1 MEENFGIILDINLTT
16 RKIQKI
22 NLAEEDIKLFIGGR
36 GLGMKIL
43 YDRIKPGMDPFAEE
57 NPLIFM
63 AGTFSGLPVPSSSRT
78 CVVTKSPH
86 TSPVKSQYDNASTVT
101 YSNMGGFFGP
111 EVRFAGYE
119 GIVVSGKAHF
129 PVYIKIEDEKVEIVD
144 AGKFWGMKTDE
155 FDIEFKNELKD
166 NDFQSCYIG
175 PAGEKMVS
183 YACVLNTASRA
194 AGRGGTGAV
203 MGSKNLKAIA
213 VKGTG
218 MPNVKK
224 PKELMKLVDDAR
236 VFFKGRTQT
245 KWWRDYG
252 TAGAL
257 KPSSDGGSMA
267 VKNYREGTFKD
278 IENYDAET
286 SREKVWK
293 RDFACYMCP
302 LSCKKSGVVK
312 EGRFKGTI
320 VHDSPE
326 YETGTMLGSN
336 LMLTN
341 INDVMK
347 AIFDGDDYGL
357 DIISLGN
364 TIGFLIEAKEKKLID
379 KEFLD
384 GIDLKWNDIDGI
396 LKMIE
401 KIAKREGIGDLA
413 SKGVKALSEKIG
425 KGSKEFAIHVKGNEL
440 AAWNVHVDSGTGIS
454 YVTSNRG
461 ACHLNGGEVKRQ
473 NGNALKDSLAVCF
486 FATGWGGFDNK
497 QLTELINSITGL
509 NWNEDDFNK
518 AGERIYNLEKMI
530 NFREGFTNV
539 DDILPERFYKEPLT
553 VGEKKGAILKRDEFK
568 QKLHDYYSE
577 RGWDIKTSKPKPE
590 TLKTL
595 NLDFLV

>member
-1 MEENFGIILDINLTT
+1 MEEDFGIILDINLTT
-16 RKIQKI
+16 RKIQK
-22 NLAEEDIKLFIGGR
+22 LHLSGEDLKLFIGGR
-36 GLGMKIL
+36 GLGMKLL
-43 YDRIKPGMDPFAEE
+43 YDRIKPGMNPFSEE

-63 AGTFSGLPVPSSSRT
+63 PGTFSGLPVPSSSRT
-78 CVVTKSPH
+78 CVITKSPH
-86 TSPVKSQYDNASTVT
+86 TSPIKSQHEHASTVT

-111 EVRFAGYE
+111 ELRFAGYE
-119 GIVVSGKAHF
+119 GMVITGKAHF

-144 AGKFWGMKTDE
+144 AEKFWGMKTDK
-155 FDIEFKNELKD
+155 FDNEFKKEIGD

-183 YACVLNTASRA
+183 YACVLNTATRA
-194 AGRGGTGAV
+194 AGRGGSGAI

-213 VKGTG
+213 IKGTG

-224 PKELMKLVDDAR
+224 PQEFMKLIDDAR
-236 VFFKGRTQT
+236 VFFKDRTQT

-286 SREKVWK
+286 SRKKVWK
-293 RDFACYMCP
+293 RNYACYMCP
-302 LSCKKSGVVK
+302 LSCKKSGVVN

-326 YETGTMLGSN
+326 YETGTMLGAN

-364 TIGFLIEAKEKKLID
+364 TIGFLIEAHEKKLID
-379 KEFLD
+379 TKFLD

-401 KIAKREGIGDLA
+401 KIANREGIGDLA
-413 SKGVKALSEKIG
+413 SKGVKALAEKIG
-425 KGSKEFAIHVKGNEL
+425 KGSEEFAIHVKGNEL

-454 YVTSNRG
+454 YATANRG
-461 ACHLNGGEVKRQ
+461 ACHLNGGTTKKQ
-473 NGNALKDSLAVCF
+473 NGNALKDSLAMCF

-497 QLTELINSITGL
+497 QLIDLVNSITGT

-518 AGERIYNLEKMI
+518 AGERIFNLEKMI
-530 NFREGFTNV
+530 NFREGFAIA
-539 DDILPERFYKEPLT
+539 DDVLPERFYKEALT
-553 VGEKKGAILKRDEFK
+553 VGEKKGAILKREEFK
-568 QKLHDYYSE
+568 QKLQDYYTE
-577 RGWDIKTSKPKPE
+577 RGWDKKTSKPKTE
-590 TLKTL
+590 TLKRL

>member
-1 MEENFGIILDINLTT
+1 MEEDFGIILDINLTT

-22 NLAEEDIKLFIGGR
+22 KLTQEDVKLFIGGR
-36 GLGMKIL
+36 GLAMKIL
-43 YDRIKPGMDPFAEE
+43 YDRIKPGMNPLAEE
-57 NPLIFM
+57 NPLIIM

-86 TSPVKSQYDNASTVT
+86 TSPVKSQYEHASTVS

-111 EVRFAGYE
+111 EIRFAGYE
-119 GIVVSGKAHF
+119 GIVITGKAHF

-155 FDIEFKNELKD
+155 FDNEFKKELKD
-166 NDFQSCYIG
+166 DDFQTCYIG

-183 YACVLNTASRA
+183 YACILNTATRA
-194 AGRGGTGAV
+194 AGRGGTGAI

-224 PKELMKLVDDAR
+224 PQEFMKLVSEAR
-236 VFFKGRTQT
+236 VFFKDRTQT

-257 KPSSDGGSMA
+257 KPSSDDGSMA

-293 RDFACYMCP
+293 RDYACYMCP

-336 LMLTN
+336 LMLTD

-347 AIFDGDDYGL
+347 AIFDGDDYGI

-364 TIGFLIEAKEKKLID
+364 TIGFLIEAYEKKLIE

-401 KIAKREGIGDLA
+401 KISNREGIGDLA
-413 SKGVKALSEKIG
+413 SKGVKILAEKIG
-425 KGSKEFAIHVKGNEL
+425 KGSNEFAMQVKGNEL
-440 AAWNVHVDSGTGIS
+440 AAWNVHVNPGTGIS
-454 YVTSNRG
+454 YVSANRG
-461 ACHLNGGEVKRQ
+461 ACHLNGNDAKGQ

-497 QLTELINSITGL
+497 QLISIINSITGT

-518 AGERIYNLEKMI
+518 TGERIYNLEKMI
-530 NFREGFTNV
+530 NFREGFAIE

-553 VGEKKGAILKRDEFK
+553 VGEKKGTVLKREEFK
-568 QKLHDYYSE
+568 QTLQDYYSE
-577 RGWDIKTSKPKPE
+577 RGWDQKTSKPKRE
-590 TLKTL
+590 TLKRL
-595 NLDFLV
+595 DLDFLV